1 MHFVATNTPFIATDM
16 RMSPLSNIDDGHND
30 IVMLTFE
37 NGGTCRLGRCL
48 IDMEEGNSFNE
59 DGTIRRQQLGMDYIK
74 CQSWEL
80 YPTIKGPPNF
90 DDSVAFQNT

>member
-1 MHFVATNTPFIATDM
+1 M
-16 RMSPLSNIDDGHND
+16 LS
-30 IVMLTFE
+30 FA
-37 NGGTCRLGRCL
+37 NGGTCRLMRTM
-48 IDMEEGNSFNE
+48 IDMEEGNYFNE

-80 YPTIKGPPNF
+80 YPTIKGPKNM